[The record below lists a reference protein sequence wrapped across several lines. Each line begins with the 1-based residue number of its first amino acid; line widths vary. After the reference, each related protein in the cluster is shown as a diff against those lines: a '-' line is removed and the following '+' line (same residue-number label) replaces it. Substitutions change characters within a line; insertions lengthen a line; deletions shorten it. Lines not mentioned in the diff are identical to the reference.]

1 MRVAHV
7 RRIRPCRKVQR
18 TQVVVLWPFCRS
30 SSSLVKICALIFA
43 ESDKVDYSLFFALVN
58 LLLLLVVISKKY
70 SDFFS
75 DDFDESII
83 GQS

>member
-1 MRVAHV
+1 M
-7 RRIRPCRKVQR
+7 
-18 TQVVVLWPFCRS
+18 
-30 SSSLVKICALIFA
+30 KICALIFA